1 MNKINEELMIIQ
13 HQKAEYN
20 KRLLEID
27 ECMLNLKRIKAEYDA
42 IVKELTLEELRRVV
56 ELSKNDI

>member
-1 MNKINEELMIIQ
+1 MIIQ